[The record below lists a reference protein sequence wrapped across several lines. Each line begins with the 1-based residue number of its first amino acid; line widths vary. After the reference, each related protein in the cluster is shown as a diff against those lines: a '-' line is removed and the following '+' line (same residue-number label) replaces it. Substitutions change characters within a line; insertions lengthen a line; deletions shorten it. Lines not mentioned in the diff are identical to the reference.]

1 VYQQTQSSKFYTE
14 LWADTSYKEMN
25 WQMTNN
31 ENQSI
36 TIQELKSTL
45 IKIKKA
51 KHNIKIK

>member
-1 VYQQTQSSKFYTE
+1 
-14 LWADTSYKEMN
+14 MN

-31 ENQSI
+31 ENQS
-36 TIQELKSTL
+36 TAIQELKSNL